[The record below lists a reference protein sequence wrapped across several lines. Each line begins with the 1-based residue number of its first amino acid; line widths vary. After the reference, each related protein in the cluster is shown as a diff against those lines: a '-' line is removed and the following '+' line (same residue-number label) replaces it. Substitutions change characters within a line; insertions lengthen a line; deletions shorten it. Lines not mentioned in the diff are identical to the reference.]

1 MKLLFKLA
9 FPQIS
14 RQIMM
19 SKIHVIVHEVGH
31 GVQSYL
37 DDLVNDITKTGFTP
51 VVSMF

>member
-1 MKLLFKLA
+1 
-9 FPQIS
+9 
-14 RQIMM
+14 MM